1 MEDEFL
7 LHCSRSVCMCVYI
20 YVLCV
25 RMFNAR
31 VHGIHVQIC
40 EIKIPVS
47 VCMCVRASHKYCF
60 FYRKY
65 QINCH
70 NELKSKVPDAV
81 SNKLKVL
88 TDCSLLHV
96 ACYFGKTQVVQYL
109 LLNHSEM
116 LYSKSIEGYTPLHV
130 AVICD
135 QQQMVDSLLREL
147 KKIVNIN
154 ISTSMTLNEDQAF
167 LPQWKRQQSSPSLP
181 PAAVRAVGVVNAVTC
196 TGHTA
201 LHLAAILNHV
211 TLLDHLLSLLD
222 ALQMDI
228 EAKDMVEFTPL
239 HAATFSKATEA
250 VAFLLQCNANPNTIS
265 GMSSYTDVFKTPL
278 AQACGL
284 RHQDIFYMLLQ
295 GGATDNDHIA
305 VKWCLNCHQ
314 DDKTSEEIF
323 VKLLATF
330 IKRDELSRAAK
341 SHRREGGLSVSKAAL
356 IDWSNIPLK
365 IIEVSWIRLALQ
377 HSQHFSADGLKPDS
391 LFQNVTSVVLSY
403 CSLIALPLGLFQLP
417 ELVSL
422 NVSNNKITAMPAA
435 EENCEL
441 LEKSG
446 WTCNTLAK
454 LDLSNNKLAKIPEFL
469 FSLPSLKSLDV
480 SNNCLTTV
488 SVRLWITPQL
498 CEFCCAHNKIT
509 VIPSDWKECLDRV
522 AQDVPVQSFRARSS
536 QLQQQRGLSG
546 SLSSMVSGDA
556 RFSVITEDSENYSLH
571 PPVNFK
577 SSHGYLYNTESD
589 SDSEDKDKSGSSCPF
604 SSHTT
609 LQNRMIVT
617 SSSGLV
623 VDWEKDQD
631 EDDRSEFLM
640 MLDFSHNQLT
650 AIPPDLA
657 CLAPKLVRLNLS
669 NNELTSVFFPKG
681 FPADL
686 KHLNLSNNPLVIIN
700 SESNLTIALPCT
712 NPHTPQSD
720 WNYTALCQHRSHS
733 QLIKLQF
740 LDLSNC
746 SLSTINFYTPLQF
759 QKELYDKIRTYARMP
774 RAKQLEQV
782 PLLAAVSSSTKK
794 FDEIEPLAKLVF
806 PLLSRL
812 ILKHNNLRAVPDSV
826 CDMVALSSLDLS
838 HNPII
843 ELDKEMG
850 QLCNLWEFPLEGLQL
865 ISPPQNILARGKTK
879 DIVGFLASLLKR

>member
-1 MEDEFL
+1 
-7 LHCSRSVCMCVYI
+7 
-20 YVLCV
+20 
-25 RMFNAR
+25 
-31 VHGIHVQIC
+31 
-40 EIKIPVS
+40 
-47 VCMCVRASHKYCF
+47 
-60 FYRKY
+60 
-65 QINCH
+65 
-70 NELKSKVPDAV
+70 
-81 SNKLKVL
+81 
-88 TDCSLLHV
+88 
-96 ACYFGKTQVVQYL
+96 
-109 LLNHSEM
+109 
-116 LYSKSIEGYTPLHV
+116 V

-135 QQQMVDSLLREL
+135 QQHIVDSLLREL
-147 KKIVNIN
+147 NKIVNIN
-154 ISTSMTLNEDQAF
+154 ISTSISTALNEDQA
-167 LPQWKRQQSSPSLP
+167 LPPQWKRQRSSTNLP
-181 PAAVRAVGVVNAVTC
+181 AVAVRAVGVVNAVTC

-250 VAFLLQCNANPNTIS
+250 VDLLLHCNANPNTIS
-265 GMSSYTDVFKTPL
+265 GMTSYTDVFKTPL

-284 RHQDIFYMLLQ
+284 RHQDIFNMLLQ

-314 DDKTSEEIF
+314 QDTTSEEIF

-330 IKRDELSRAAK
+330 IKRDELSRVAK
-341 SHRREGGLSVSKAAL
+341 SHRREGGLSVSKAASV
-356 IDWSNIPLK
+356 DWSNIPLK
-365 IIEVSWIRLALQ
+365 IIEVNWLRLALQ
-377 HSQHFSADGLKPDS
+377 HSQHFSTPKADS
-391 LFQNVTSVVLSY
+391 VVQNVTSVVLSN
-403 CSLIALPLGLFQLP
+403 CSLVALPLELFQLP

-422 NVSNNKITAMPAA
+422 NLSNNKITAIPSA
-435 EENCEL
+435 EEHCEL
-441 LEKSG
+441 LENSG
-446 WTCNTLAK
+446 WICNTLAK

-469 FSLPSLKSLDV
+469 FGLPNLKSLDV
-480 SNNCLTTV
+480 SNNYLTTV

-498 CEFCCAHNKIT
+498 CEFFCAHNKIT
-509 VIPSDWKECLDRV
+509 VIPSNWKACLDQA
-522 AQDVPVQSFRARSS
+522 AQDAPVQSFRARSN
-536 QLQQQRGLSG
+536 QLQYQRKLSG

-556 RFSVITEDSENYSLH
+556 RFSIVTEDSENYSMN
-571 PPVNFK
+571 PPVNIK

-589 SDSEDKDKSGSSCPF
+589 SDSEDKNESGSSCPF

-623 VDWEKDQD
+623 VDWEKEQD
-631 EDDRSEFLM
+631 EDDKSVFLM
-640 MLDFSHNQLT
+640 TLDLSHNQLT
-650 AIPPDLA
+650 SIPPDLA

-669 NNELTSVFFPKG
+669 DNELTSVFIPRG

-712 NPHTPQSD
+712 NPHTPQGE

-746 SLSTINFYTPLQF
+746 NLSTVNFYTPLQS
-759 QKELYDKIRTYARMP
+759 QKELHDKLRTYARMP
-774 RAKQLEQV
+774 RARQIEQV
-782 PLLAAVSSSTKK
+782 PLLAAISSSAKK

-879 DIVGFLASLLKR
+879 DIVGFLASLLKRLACYSHDNCILMMNIIDREKN

>member
-1 MEDEFL
+1 
-7 LHCSRSVCMCVYI
+7 
-20 YVLCV
+20 
-25 RMFNAR
+25 
-31 VHGIHVQIC
+31 
-40 EIKIPVS
+40 
-47 VCMCVRASHKYCF
+47 
-60 FYRKY
+60 
-65 QINCH
+65 
-70 NELKSKVPDAV
+70 
-81 SNKLKVL
+81 
-88 TDCSLLHV
+88 
-96 ACYFGKTQVVQYL
+96 
-109 LLNHSEM
+109 M

-135 QQQMVDSLLREL
+135 QEHIVDSLLREL
-147 KKIVNIN
+147 NKVVNIN
-154 ISTSMTLNEDQAF
+154 ISTSISMALNEDQA
-167 LPQWKRQQSSPSLP
+167 LP
-181 PAAVRAVGVVNAVTC
+181 PKWQRQRSSTNLPPVAVRAVGVVNAVTC

-250 VAFLLQCNANPNTIS
+250 VDLLLHCNANPNTIS
-265 GMSSYTDVFKTPL
+265 GMTSYTDVFKTPL

-284 RHQDIFYMLLQ
+284 CHPDIFNMLLQ
-295 GGATDNDHIA
+295 GGATDNDHVA

-314 DDKTSEEIF
+314 HDTISEEIF

-330 IKRDELSRAAK
+330 IKRDELSRVAK
-341 SHRREGGLSVSKAAL
+341 SHRREGGLSVSKAASV
-356 IDWSNIPLK
+356 DWSNIPLK
-365 IIEVSWIRLALQ
+365 IIEVNWLRLALQ
-377 HSQHFSADGLKPDS
+377 HSQHFSMPKADS
-391 LFQNVTSVVLSY
+391 VIQNVTSVVLSN
-403 CSLIALPLGLFQLP
+403 CSLIALPLELFQLP

-422 NVSNNKITAMPAA
+422 NVSNNKITAIPAA

-441 LEKSG
+441 LENSG
-446 WTCNTLAK
+446 WTCSTLAK

-469 FSLPSLKSLDV
+469 FNLPNLKSLDV

-509 VIPSDWKECLDRV
+509 VIPSNWKACLDQA
-522 AQDVPVQSFRARSS
+522 AQDAPVQSFRARSS
-536 QLQQQRGLSG
+536 RLQYQRKLSG
-546 SLSSMVSGDA
+546 SLSSLVSGDA
-556 RFSVITEDSENYSLH
+556 RFSIVTEDSENYSLN
-571 PPVNFK
+571 PPVNIK

-589 SDSEDKDKSGSSCPF
+589 SDSEDKNESGSSCPF

-623 VDWEKDQD
+623 VDWEKEQD
-631 EDDRSEFLM
+631 EDDKSVFLM
-640 MLDFSHNQLT
+640 TLDFSHNQLIS
-650 AIPPDLA
+650 IPPDLA

-669 NNELTSVFFPKG
+669 DNELTSVFFPRG

-700 SESNLTIALPCT
+700 SESNLTTALPCT
-712 NPHTPQSD
+712 NPHTPQGD
-720 WNYTALCQHRSHS
+720 WNYTTLCQHRSHS

-746 SLSTINFYTPLQF
+746 NLSTVNFYTPLQS
-759 QKELYDKIRTYARMP
+759 QKELHDKLRTYARMP
-774 RAKQLEQV
+774 RAKQIEQV
-782 PLLAAVSSSTKK
+782 PLLAAISSSAKK

-879 DIVGFLASLLKR
+879 DIVGFLASLLKRLAVL